1 MNSFHLLD
9 LVSAFQKNR
18 SLDFSKKFW
27 KCVVQN
33 NQLSNKNVRLSCLFF
48 FSPTLISHCKWFV
61 TFFILTVGF
70 WLPYFLLETTGFGME
85 GQSDSVMPGELK
97 TEPVCL
103 APKKGGNRKS
113 GLSLISKIFHVW
125 LLTIYLLPHRVTIYS
140 KLAKLSWGNNFL
152 CCSCSWLLEWGER
165 KEITD
170 PRGQRVTDR
179 RLWFSTISLLSLKH
193 FFCSQ
198 SNPLFFIC
206 VYPLLSFDNIIY
218 LQAYLL
224 ILFLFFSQCGRNVNH
239 VEFFSLTAKKPVRK
253 KSHQQKTHSDERK
266 GKSFI

>member
-1 MNSFHLLD
+1 MCSSKQ
-9 LVSAFQKNR
+9 SAEQQKC
-18 SLDFSKKFW
+18 KA
-27 KCVVQN
+27 Q
-33 NQLSNKNVRLSCLFF
+33 LFF
-48 FSPTLISHCKWFV
+48 FFFSNIDKPLQTV

-70 WLPYFLLETTGFGME
+70 WLPYFLLETIGFGME
-85 GQSDSVMPGELK
+85 GQSDSVTPGELK

-103 APKKGGNRKS
+103 APKKGENRKG
-113 GLSLISKIFHVW
+113 GLSLISKIFHVR

-140 KLAKLSWGNNFL
+140 KLAKLSWGFNFL

-165 KEITD
+165 KEIRN

-198 SNPLFFIC
+198 SNPRFFIC

-224 ILFLFFSQCGRNVNH
+224 ILFLFFSQCGRNMNH
-239 VEFFSLTAKKPVRK
+239 VEFFSLTAEKPVRK
-253 KSHQQKTHSDERK
+253 KCHQQKTHNDERK
-266 GKSFI
+266 GNSFI